1 MKRRQGW
8 LFFIIFLLTLSF
20 YLLINYPL
28 KLGLDL
34 QGGSQLTLQII
45 KEDGNVTKSELEA
58 VYSVIDRRVNNLGVA
73 ESNLQ
78 TLGRDQLILELPGEN
93 PLVASRVL
101 GKTALLEFRTQKEG
115 TSLDLKKLQRQRLS
129 IKNLIEEYS
138 SNEKNKNDDAFLN
151 NIEDSLND
159 IKEELNYSAT
169 STENKQPEVS
179 KFTKQSKLRSK
190 AQMIAAERIASS
202 KSIDNIKAS
211 ENQSVESYLS
221 NPTDIYGKLI
231 EIKKYIDKE
240 ITSLFIKTDLSG
252 KDLINASRRQEQ
264 TNNNWE
270 VLLSFNNAG
279 GDKFAD
285 ITKSIAGT
293 NQLLAIILDGE
304 SISEASVGL
313 EFANTGIT
321 GGLATI
327 SGNFNAQDARELE
340 VQLKGGSLPLPI
352 EIVETNDIGAQL
364 GSNNI
369 LKSLYAAISGLIF
382 VGIFMIFNYRILGL
396 VSVLSLILYGF
407 FNLALYSL
415 IPVTLTLPG
424 ISGLILSIGM
434 AVDANILIFER
445 IREELVKGNTLI
457 RSIDSGFQRA
467 NSSIVDGHI
476 TTLVSCFVLF
486 LLGTNFVKG
495 FAATLGI
502 GVLISLFTSL
512 NCSKTILRF
521 FTTYQSFRQKNL
533 YLSRGNFPN

>member
-8 LFFIIFLLTLSF
+8 LFFIIFLLTFSI
-20 YLLINYPL
+20 YLLLNYPL
-28 KLGLDL
+28 QLGLDL

-45 KEDGNVTKSELEA
+45 KDKGNVTKDELDA
-58 VYSVIDRRVNNLGVA
+58 VNSVIDRRVNNLGLS

-78 TLGRDQLILELPGEN
+78 TLGRDQLILELPGEQN
-93 PLVASRVL
+93 PIIASRVL
-101 GKTALLEFRTQKEG
+101 GKTALLEFRTQKVG
-115 TSLDLKKLQRQRLS
+115 TFSELKELQLQRLN

-138 SNEKNKNDDAFLN
+138 SIEKNQKSDDLLN
-151 NIEDSLND
+151 SFNNSIINIEQ
-159 IKEELNYSAT
+159 KLNYS
-169 STENKQPEVS
+169 
-179 KFTKQSKLRSK
+179 F
-190 AQMIAAERIASS
+190 SS
-202 KSIDNIKAS
+202 N
-211 ENQSVESYLS
+211 ELYE
-221 NPTDIYGKLI
+221 KLI

-240 ITSLFIKTDLSG
+240 ILNLFNKTDLSG
-252 KDLINASRRQEQ
+252 KDLINAGRRQEQ

-270 VLLSFNNAG
+270 VLLTFSNSG
-279 GDKFAD
+279 GEKFAE

-304 SISEASVGL
+304 SISEASVGSQ
-313 EFANTGIT
+313 FANTGIT
-321 GGLATI
+321 GGSATI
-327 SGNFNAQDARELE
+327 SGNFSAENARELE

-352 EIVETNDIGAQL
+352 EIVETNTIGAQL

-369 LKSLYAAISGLIF
+369 LKSLYAAVSGLIF
-382 VGIFMIFNYRILGL
+382 VGIFMIFNYRILGF

-407 FNLALYSL
+407 FNLALYSI

-445 IREELVKGNTLI
+445 IREELNNGNTLI

-476 TTLVSCFVLF
+476 TTLLSCFVLF

-521 FTTYQSFRQKNL
+521 FTTYQSLRQKNL
-533 YLSRGNFPN
+533 YLPRNNLIN

>member
-8 LFFIIFLLTLSF
+8 LFFIIFLLTFSI
-20 YLLINYPL
+20 YLLLNYPL
-28 KLGLDL
+28 QLGLDL

-45 KEDGNVTKSELEA
+45 KDEGNVTKDELDA
-58 VYSVIDRRVNNLGVA
+58 VNSVIDRRVNNLGLS

-78 TLGRDQLILELPGEN
+78 TLGRDQLILELPGEQN
-93 PLVASRVL
+93 PIIASRVL
-101 GKTALLEFRTQKEG
+101 GKTALLEFRTQKVG
-115 TSLDLKKLQRQRLS
+115 TFSELKELQLQRLN

-138 SNEKNKNDDAFLN
+138 SIEKNQKSDDLLN
-151 NIEDSLND
+151 SFNNSIINIEQ
-159 IKEELNYSAT
+159 KLNYS
-169 STENKQPEVS
+169 
-179 KFTKQSKLRSK
+179 F
-190 AQMIAAERIASS
+190 SS
-202 KSIDNIKAS
+202 N
-211 ENQSVESYLS
+211 ELYE
-221 NPTDIYGKLI
+221 KLI

-240 ITSLFIKTDLSG
+240 ILNLFNKTDLSG
-252 KDLINASRRQEQ
+252 KDLINAGRRQEQ

-270 VLLSFNNAG
+270 VLLTFSNSG
-279 GDKFAD
+279 GEKFAE

-304 SISEASVGL
+304 SISEASVGSQ
-313 EFANTGIT
+313 FANTGIT
-321 GGLATI
+321 GGSATI
-327 SGNFNAQDARELE
+327 SGNFSAENARELE

-352 EIVETNDIGAQL
+352 EIVETNTIGPQL

-369 LKSLYAAISGLIF
+369 LKSLYAAVSGLIF
-382 VGIFMIFNYRILGL
+382 VGIFMIFNYRILGF

-407 FNLALYSL
+407 FNLALYSI

-445 IREELVKGNTLI
+445 IREELNNGNTLI

-476 TTLVSCFVLF
+476 TTLLSCFVLF

-521 FTTYQSFRQKNL
+521 FTTYQSLRQKNL
-533 YLSRGNFPN
+533 YLPKNNFSN